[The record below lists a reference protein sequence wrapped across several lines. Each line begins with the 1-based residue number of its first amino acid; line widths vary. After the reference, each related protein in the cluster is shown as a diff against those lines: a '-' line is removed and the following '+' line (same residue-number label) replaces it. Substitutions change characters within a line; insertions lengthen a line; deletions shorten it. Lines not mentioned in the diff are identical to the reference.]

1 MDGVMSPTRGSN
13 QGSDSAPS
21 NLDQLSAERKAQM
34 QGRFEEF
41 AQADLY
47 SSIQRYTGSEFNI
60 EYLDGQTDQAW
71 IVWQAAASSELLADR
86 KETLRRLLERDCD
99 LYSSKGLAEL
109 ELCREL
115 HDELAAEWG
124 ME

>member
-1 MDGVMSPTRGSN
+1 MSPTKGSN

-34 QGRFEEF
+34 QERFEEF

-71 IVWQAAASSELLADR
+71 VVWQAAASSELLADR
-86 KETLRRLLERDCD
+86 KETLRRLLRVAGSGWE
-99 LYSSKGLAEL
+99 GLAER